1 MSYCFYVSD
10 AEKPFLFSVLSS
22 GKKYIKTEIEGKL
35 CEKNEYADNGLLAE
49 FLVGKLGNIPEI
61 KKDLFLEANMA
72 LKMASLR
79 EKDTYFFS
87 SLYKYEDEDYHE
99 ILEKIIDWKNKDML
113 IGDEETPIGIDKTKN
128 IIFHNIGFKHP
139 NLKWIT
145 GDFCMVKEKK

>member
-22 GKKYIKTEIEGKL
+22 GKKFVKTEIEGKL

-49 FLVGKLGNIPEI
+49 FLVGRLSDIPAN
-61 KKDLFLEANMA
+61 KKELFLEANMA
-72 LKMASLR
+72 TKIGSLR

-87 SLYKYEDEDYHE
+87 SLYKHEDEDYHE

-113 IGDEETPIGIDKTKN
+113 IGDEDTPIGIDKTKN
-128 IIFHNIGFKHP
+128 IVFHNIGFKHP
-139 NLKWIT
+139 SLKWIT
-145 GDFCMVKEKK
+145 SEFCMVKE